1 MSEHK
6 KPVIMIVDDSKMI
19 LRVARNFLEP
29 DYDVVVAMDGFKAL
43 AEIVG
48 AQPDILFLDVMMPR
62 LNGYETCLAIKSSP
76 EFADLPVVMLSS
88 KDSPFD
94 KAKGALMGCSD
105 YLTKPFSREE
115 LREAVMKHIPQNNSD
130 VDPAD

>member
-1 MSEHK
+1 MSSPK
-6 KPVIMIVDDSKMI
+6 KPVVMIVDDSRMI

-29 DYDVVVAMDGFKAL
+29 DYEVVVAVDGFKAL

-48 AQPDILFLDVMMPR
+48 AKPDILFLDVMMPR
-62 LNGYETCLAIKSSP
+62 LNGYEACLAIKSTP
-76 EFADLPVVMLSS
+76 EFAELPVVMLSS

-94 KAKGALMGCSD
+94 KAKGVLMGCSD

-115 LREAVMKHIPQNNSD
+115 LRDAVARHLPKPA
-130 VDPAD
+130 PADS

>member
-1 MSEHK
+1 
-6 KPVIMIVDDSKMI
+6 MIVDDSKMI

-48 AQPDILFLDVMMPR
+48 AKPDILFLDVMMPR

-115 LREAVMKHIPQNNSD
+115 LREAVMRHIPQNNPD